1 MVEAVTKL
9 LDGVFDVVM
18 LWELS
23 LSLGDWHHVG
33 MKEPLREII

>member
-1 MVEAVTKL
+1 MVEAVVKL
-9 LDGVFDVVM
+9 LNSVSDVVM

-33 MKEPLREII
+33 MKEPL